1 MFMFVYCT
9 QGYADLYILLHF
21 LAFVCW
27 FVIHTVIIYYI
38 TYIHDYNK
46 LNIMCKVDSSEI
58 CYIQKPYC
66 CTQILAGSFGCGP
79 QCKMN

>member
-1 MFMFVYCT
+1 M
-9 QGYADLYILLHF
+9 
-21 LAFVCW
+21 
-27 FVIHTVIIYYI
+27 III
-38 TYIHDYNK
+38 
-46 LNIMCKVDSSEI
+46 NIMCRVDSSEI